1 MGEPVRWEPWI
12 RGMTTSLFCW
22 PHRDGFIAREKDSV
36 ASVGMTLRGHALKR
50 RLLHKNFFKIKR
62 EKQERIAFL
71 LFSLDFYGAVEYN
84 KHRKRAIR

>member
-1 MGEPVRWEPWI
+1 
-12 RGMTTSLFCW
+12 MTTSLFCW

-71 LFSLDFYGAVEYN
+71 LFLFVNDDARYIIAVVLGG
-84 KHRKRAIR
+84 KGFR

>member
-1 MGEPVRWEPWI
+1 
-12 RGMTTSLFCW
+12 
-22 PHRDGFIAREKDSV
+22 
-36 ASVGMTLRGHALKR
+36 MTLRGHALKR

-71 LFSLDFYGAVEYN
+71 LFSLDFYGVVEYN

>member
-1 MGEPVRWEPWI
+1 M
-12 RGMTTSLFCW
+12 M
-22 PHRDGFIAREKDSV
+22 
-36 ASVGMTLRGHALKR
+36 LRGHALKR
-50 RLLHKNFFKIKR
+50 QLLRKNFLKIKR